1 MLRLSFQR
9 TNKPWQDCPSIL
21 ETTADHTGTKPVCQA
36 PGASAHSPHH
46 SLLGERT
53 VDSPGFSPIWRNML
67 SLEDVS
73 WIADYKIRQDVVF
86 PLAGYIAITG
96 EAIRKTTRVD
106 TGYRLRDVEAR
117 KALALTDSKATE
129 VVTVLHTHTGGAAE
143 SPS

>member
-1 MLRLSFQR
+1 
-9 TNKPWQDCPSIL
+9 
-21 ETTADHTGTKPVCQA
+21 
-36 PGASAHSPHH
+36 
-46 SLLGERT
+46 
-53 VDSPGFSPIWRNML
+53 ML

-129 VVTVLHTHTGGAAE
+129 VVTVLHTHTGVAAE